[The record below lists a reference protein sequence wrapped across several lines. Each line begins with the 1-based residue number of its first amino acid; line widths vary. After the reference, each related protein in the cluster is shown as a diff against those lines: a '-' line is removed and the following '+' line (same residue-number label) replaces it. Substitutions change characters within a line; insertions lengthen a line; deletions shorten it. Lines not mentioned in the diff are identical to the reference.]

1 MQALQNTMPS
11 WLDRAAV
18 FHTQEIT
25 RHDHNAAGEQT
36 VTGTPA
42 LTATQSFPKAFAD
55 EVARLWTIGV
65 PSVWEHAARFEDL
78 GAVSSQPDWSD
89 AKLEGLQSFLDS
101 IA

>member
-1 MQALQNTMPS
+1 MQALQNTMPG
-11 WLDRAAV
+11 WVDRAAV

-55 EVARLWTIGV
+55 EVARLWTMGAL
-65 PSVWEHAARFEDL
+65 SVWEHASRFEDL

-101 IA
+101 VA